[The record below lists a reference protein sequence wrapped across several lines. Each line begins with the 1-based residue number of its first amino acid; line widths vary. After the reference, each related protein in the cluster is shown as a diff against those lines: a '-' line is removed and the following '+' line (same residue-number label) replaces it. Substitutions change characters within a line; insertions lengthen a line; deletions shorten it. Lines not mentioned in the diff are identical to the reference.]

1 MRTTS
6 LTLPV
11 AMLALWAAPATAQ
24 HTTSPATPES
34 RTVYLGSWLDDASLL
49 PRGTMW
55 AAFSTAWTE
64 GGVLDFPVVDLA
76 FGTTARTHAGFSVPV
91 ARLNSAPGTASI
103 RTAFAYVKFQFR
115 DPALADDRLGVAIT
129 PVMEISGASV
139 NEPRGFSVGVPVN
152 LEIRHGPLRVYG
164 STGFFSRGA
173 IFGGGALEVTA
184 SPRIILTGTVG
195 HTFSTSTDMEPG
207 LHRTDLGLGASAILT
222 PTFAIFG
229 ALGRS
234 AIADAA
240 GLWLAAGVSVVAR

>member
-1 MRTTS
+1 MRATS
-6 LTLPV
+6 LTLPL
-11 AMLALWAAPATAQ
+11 AMLALCAAPAAAQ

-55 AAFSTAWTE
+55 LAFSTAWTE

-76 FGTTARTHAGFSVPV
+76 VGTTTRTHAGLSVPV
-91 ARLNSAPGTASI
+91 ARLNSALGAASI

-115 DPALADDRLGVAIT
+115 DPALAEDRLGVAVT
-129 PVMEISGASV
+129 PVLEMSGASV
-139 NEPRGFSVGVPVN
+139 NEPGGVSLGVPVN

-173 IFGGGALEVTA
+173 LFGGGALEVTA

-195 HTFSTSTDMEPG
+195 HTFSTSANIEPG
-207 LHRTDLGLGASAILT
+207 IHRTDVGLGASAILT
-222 PTFAIFG
+222 PMFAIFG

-234 AIADAA
+234 SVADAA
-240 GLWLAAGVSVVAR
+240 GLWLAAGVSV